1 MSQVFL
7 FAGTTEGRR
16 LARRLGAAGIETT
29 VSVATEYGALV
40 LEEAAL
46 GDTVQVLHGRMD
58 RDGMTAAI
66 RKEDP
71 EIVVDATHPYAVEAS
86 DNIRAA
92 AEKAGVSYLR
102 LKRKTKD
109 SPDRKVLRFGEV
121 DQVIPALQRTTGNIL
136 LTTGVN
142 TLARFAGAEGIRD
155 RLYVRVLPGE
165 ESLKKCEEAGI
176 RGRQIIAMQGP
187 FSQEMNR
194 ATIHAYDIRHL
205 VTKQSGASGGFAEK
219 FLAAQETETALYIV
233 GAPEE
238 DGVPYAEVLDRL
250 GELLSVDL
258 RDTVTITVSLVGMG
272 PGHGGYLTEKA
283 KQSIRDAEVIFGA
296 ERLIKPYQAEK
307 KAYPYYRGE
316 EILPRLENLLQEAR
330 QGDPHVRVAVLL
342 SGDSGFYSGA
352 SGLIFYLTNW
362 RRRMLLSDTGKFEM
376 QIHTVPGISSV
387 AFLASRLQ
395 DHWDSA
401 YVASLHGQNEDTW
414 KEVLR
419 HLSYEKRSYL
429 LTSGKEDV
437 ERLLAWI
444 RNEEE
449 QEKYSMYAGYQMSYP
464 EEMIFAEEGE
474 RPGLGAEDAKRV
486 PFPDILPEG
495 LYTVM
500 IRNDAPGIPPE
511 KRERQALAGLS
522 NDEYLQERG
531 VPITKEEIRTIALG
545 KLRVKEPA
553 VIYDIGSGSGSF
565 ATELG
570 RILVNTE
577 IYAIEKEPARAELVR
592 RNLKHLA
599 AESVT
604 VVEGEAPEAFRDLP
618 APTHVIIG
626 GSDGNLFLILS
637 ELFRKSVNARVVI
650 PAVTLETKTEL
661 AQLLSGTV
669 STEYT
674 IQDAE
679 YVEVNIS
686 RNRKL
691 GRYQSLAAENPV
703 AILSFQFGRRPGA

>member
-16 LARRLGAAGIETT
+16 LARRLGAAGIKVT
-29 VSVATEYGALV
+29 VSVATEYGVLV
-40 LEEAAL
+40 LEEAGM
-46 GDTVQVLHGRMD
+46 GDSVSVLHGRMNT
-58 RDGMTAAI
+58 GEMTEAI
-66 RKEDP
+66 RKEAP
-71 EIVVDATHPYAVEAS
+71 RIVVDATHPYAVEAS
-86 DNIRAA
+86 ENIRMAA
-92 AEKAGVSYLR
+92 KEAGVPYLR

-109 SPDRKVLRFGEV
+109 SPDRKVFRFSDVSEV
-121 DQVIPALQRTTGNIL
+121 ITALQRTGGNIL

-142 TLARFAGAEGIRD
+142 TLSQFANAEGLRE
-155 RLYVRVLPGE
+155 RLFVRVLPGE
-165 ESLKKCEEAGI
+165 ESLAKCEEAGI

-194 ATIHAYDIRHL
+194 ATIHSYGIRHL
-205 VTKQSGASGGFAEK
+205 VTKQSGKSGGFAEK
-219 FLAAQETETALYIV
+219 VFAALETETAVYIV

-238 DGVPYAEVLDRL
+238 EGLPYAEVLNRL
-250 GELLSVDL
+250 GELLEVDL
-258 RDTVTITVSLVGMG
+258 RDTVTITVSLVGVG
-272 PGHGGYLTEKA
+272 PGHRDYMTEKA
-283 KQSIRDAEVIFGA
+283 KRSIREADVLFGSQ
-296 ERLIKPYQAEK
+296 RLIEPYRTEK
-307 KAYPYYRGE
+307 KTYPYYRGE
-316 EILPRLENLLQEAR
+316 DILPRLENLLQEAR

-352 SGLIFYLTNW
+352 SGLLFYLTNW
-362 RRRMLLSDTGKFEM
+362 RRRMLLSDSGKIEM
-376 QIHTVPGISSV
+376 KIHTVPGVSAV

-395 DHWDSA
+395 DHWDNS
-401 YVASLHGQNEDTW
+401 YVASLHGGNEEIW
-414 KEVLR
+414 KEVLS
-419 HLSYEKRSYL
+419 HLSYEKRSFL
-429 LTSGKEDV
+429 LTSGREDV
-437 ERLLAWI
+437 ERLRSWI
-444 RNEEE
+444 HGTEDPG
-449 QEKYSMYAGYQMSYP
+449 KYSFYAGYQMSST
-464 EEMIFAEEGE
+464 EEIIFAEEGE
-474 RPGLGAEDAKRV
+474 HPGIGTEDTKKV

-500 IRNDAPGIPPE
+500 IHNDSPDVPPE
-511 KRERQALAGLS
+511 KRERQALAGLP
-522 NDEYLQERG
+522 NDAYLQEKG

-545 KLRVKEPA
+545 KLRIKEPA

-570 RILVNTE
+570 RILVNSE
-577 IYAIEKEPARAELVR
+577 IYAIEKEPQRADLIR
-592 RNLKHLA
+592 RNLRHLS
-599 AESVT
+599 AENVT

-626 GSDGNLFLILS
+626 GSDGNLFAILS
-637 ELFRKSVNARVVI
+637 ELFRKSVHARVVI

-661 AQLLSGTV
+661 TQLLNGTFT
-669 STEYT
+669 TEYT

-691 GRYQSLAAENPV
+691 GRYQSLAGENPV

>member
-1 MSQVFL
+1 MKQVFL

-16 LARRLGAAGIETT
+16 LARRLGAAGIGTA
-29 VSVATEYGALV
+29 VSVATEYGVLV
-40 LEEAAL
+40 LEEAGL
-46 GDTVQVLHGRMD
+46 GESVSVLHGRMNTEE
-58 RDGMTAAI
+58 MVSAI
-66 RKEDP
+66 REQAPK
-71 EIVVDATHPYAVEAS
+71 IVVDATHPYALEAS
-86 DNIRAA
+86 ENIRAA
-92 AEKAGVSYLR
+92 AEQAGVPYLR

-109 SPDRKVLRFGEV
+109 SPDRKVFRFSEV
-121 DQVIPALQRTTGNIL
+121 DQVITALQRTSGNIL

-142 TLARFAGAEGIRD
+142 SLAQFAEAEGLRE
-155 RLYVRVLPGE
+155 RLFVRVLPGE
-165 ESLKKCEEAGI
+165 ESLSKCEEAGI

-194 ATIHAYDIRHL
+194 ALIHSYDIRHL
-205 VTKQSGASGGFAEK
+205 VTKQSGKSGGFAEK
-219 FLAAQETETALYIV
+219 VFAAQETETAVYIV

-238 DGVPYAEVLDRL
+238 EGLPYAEVLDRL
-250 GELLSVDL
+250 GELLEVDL
-258 RDTVTITVSLVGMG
+258 RDTVTITVSLVGVG
-272 PGHGGYLTEKA
+272 PGNRDYMTEKA
-283 KQSIRDAEVIFGA
+283 KRSIREADVLFGA
-296 ERLIKPYQAEK
+296 QRLIEPYQNEK
-307 KAYPYYRGE
+307 KAYPYYRGDD
-316 EILPRLENLLQEAR
+316 ILPRLENLLQEAR

-362 RRRMLLSDTGKFEM
+362 RRRMQLSDTGKFEM
-376 QIHTVPGISSV
+376 QIHTIAGISAV

-395 DHWDSA
+395 DHWDTA
-401 YVASLHGQNEDTW
+401 YVASLHGSDEEAW

-419 HLSYEKRSYL
+419 HLTYEKRSYL
-429 LTSGKEDV
+429 LTSGREDV
-437 ERLLAWI
+437 ERLRAWI
-444 RNEEE
+444 RETESPEN
-449 QEKYSMYAGYQMSYP
+449 YSLYAGYQLSYP
-464 EEMIFAEEGE
+464 EEIIFAEEGE
-474 RPGLGAEDAKRV
+474 RPGIGAEDAKRI

-500 IRNDAPGIPPE
+500 IRNNEPEVPPE
-511 KRERQALAGLS
+511 KRERQALAGLP
-522 NDEYLQERG
+522 NDAYLQEKG

-545 KLRVKEPA
+545 KLRIKEPA

-570 RILVNTE
+570 RILVNSE
-577 IYAIEKEPARAELVR
+577 IYAIEKEPQRAELAR
-592 RNLKHLA
+592 RNLRHLSA
-599 AESVT
+599 DHVT

-626 GSDGNLFLILS
+626 GSDGNLFAILS
-637 ELFRKSVNARVVI
+637 ELFKKSVNARVVI

-661 AQLLSGTV
+661 TMLLNGTFT
-669 STEYT
+669 TEYT
-674 IQDAE
+674 IRDAE